1 MKSEARQVRREA
13 MLNHKKIWAGRGKS
27 SFGFFQEAGQALS
40 VFTYWHSIFGNE
52 HQSAPSQFVA
62 LCHDDEIWEESG
74 LVLYYPSGVRLAWRG
89 RIFLWVI
96 KMLFSWYYVHVRYWL
111 ILTAF
116 FLYWHSRY
124 AKMIWCL
131 MQYSERATRR
141 NPLSS
146 EAFIFINPRRYQ
158 I

>member
-1 MKSEARQVRREA
+1 

-27 SFGFFQEAGQALS
+27 SFGFIQEAGQALS

-62 LCHDDEIWEESG
+62 LCHDEEIGEESG
-74 LVLYYPSGVRLAWRG
+74 LVLYYPSGVRLAWRRENIPMG
-89 RIFLWVI
+89 NKNAFQLVLCSCSVLAHPTSIFL
-96 KMLFSWYYVHVRYWL
+96 YG
-111 ILTAF
+111 
-116 FLYWHSRY
+116 HSRY
-124 AKMIWCL
+124 AKIIRCH
-131 MQYSERATRR
+131 MQYSELATRR

-146 EAFIFINPRRYQ
+146 EAFILINRRCYQ